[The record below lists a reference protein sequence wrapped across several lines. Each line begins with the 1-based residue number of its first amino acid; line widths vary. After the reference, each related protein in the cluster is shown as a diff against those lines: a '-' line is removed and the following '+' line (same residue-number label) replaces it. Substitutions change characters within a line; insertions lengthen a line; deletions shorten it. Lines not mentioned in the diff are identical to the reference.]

1 MQDEQTDDS
10 QYMQEREVMDLT
22 TSQYEDIAYK
32 INQVN
37 SDKWLLEL
45 QGIIEYKLYKIK
57 KGK

>member
-1 MQDEQTDDS
+1 MN
-10 QYMQEREVMDLT
+10 LT
-22 TSQYEDIAYK
+22 TSQYIDIANK
-32 INQVN
+32 VNQVN

>member
-1 MQDEQTDDS
+1 
-10 QYMQEREVMDLT
+10 MDIT
-22 TSQYEDIAYK
+22 QSQYENIANK
-32 INQVN
+32 IINAN

>member
-1 MQDEQTDDS
+1 
-10 QYMQEREVMDLT
+10 MDIKQ
-22 TSQYEDIAYK
+22 SQYEDIANK
-32 INQVN
+32 IMNSN

>member
-1 MQDEQTDDS
+1 
-10 QYMQEREVMDLT
+10 MDIT
-22 TSQYEDIAYK
+22 TSQYEDIANK
-32 INQVN
+32 IMKTN

>member
-1 MQDEQTDDS
+1 
-10 QYMQEREVMDLT
+10 MDLT
-22 TSQYEDIAYK
+22 TSQYIDIANK
-32 INQVN
+32 INKVN